1 MKPFLKAI
9 KLTVLSLL
17 ILFLGIVIYLWM
29 IRVVDQAKQKGHMRD
44 VEEMYQEDYVEVDEQ
59 FFADF
64 MVTDATLKLN
74 EVQFLASH
82 NSYKKMG
89 SGIGKFFVGLG
100 DSFAEARALQ
110 YSYHPLTY
118 QLEQGIRS
126 FELDVRLRQNKF
138 ELTHVPLVDNSST
151 AVNFFLAL
159 EEIRLYSEHNPNHLP
174 LLILLEFKTDWMM
187 LDPFLQNITEEELV
201 IFDAMLEEVFGDDL
215 FTPRDMLET
224 DTTLRETITTTGW
237 PTIQNLLGKV
247 LFIMHPSETFV
258 PMYYQ
263 MDDTLS
269 TQNMFLGANM
279 DTYQEP
285 YASFIVHND
294 PNFYDIRPLVAEN
307 FIVRTRLDASL
318 QLHESEWENG
328 IRSGAQILS
337 SDFTIGRSDLKQD
350 EVKYLEDLYTMI
362 KNRYL
367 LP

>member
-1 MKPFLKAI
+1 MKTTFKAI
-9 KLTVLSLL
+9 KITMLSL
-17 ILFLGIVIYLWM
+17 ILLCIGIVVYLWM
-29 IRVVDQAKQKGHMRD
+29 IRVVDLAKQKGHMKD
-44 VEEMYQEDYVEVDEQ
+44 LEEMYSENYEAVDEQ

-64 MVTDATLKLN
+64 LVTDPSIRLN

-82 NSYKKMG
+82 NSYKKLG

-100 DSFAEARALQ
+100 DSFQEARALQ

-118 QLEQGIRS
+118 QLEQGVRS

-151 AVNFFLAL
+151 AVDFRLAL
-159 EEIRLYSEHNPNHLP
+159 EEIKLYSQHNPNHLP

-187 LDPFLQNITEEELV
+187 LDPFLQTITQEHLE
-201 IFDAMLEEVFGDDL
+201 IFDSMLEEIFAETL
-215 FTPRDMLET
+215 FTPRDMFEE

-237 PTIQNLLGKV
+237 PAIQSLLGKV
-247 LFIMHPSETFV
+247 VFIMHPSDTFV
-258 PMYYQ
+258 PLYYS
-263 MDDTLS
+263 MDESLS
-269 TQNMFLGANM
+269 TQNMFLGTSI
-279 DTYQEP
+279 DTYQED

-318 QLHESEWENG
+318 ELYEHQWENG
-328 IRSGAQILS
+328 IASGAQILS
-337 SDFTIGRSDLKQD
+337 SDFTIARSDLKHA
-350 EVKYLEDLYTMI
+350 EVRYLEEVYTMI
-362 KNRYL
+362 RNRYL